1 MHKLLVLY
9 PEPIDRAAF
18 VQYYE
23 STHLPLAR
31 QLPGLRA
38 WRYTTEVAPQVDG
51 SASPY
56 FALFEAEFDDVEAF
70 RAAMS
75 SPEGR
80 AVGADVPNYASGGA
94 IVLDYPVTEGEVS

>member
-9 PEPIDRAAF
+9 PEPADRAGF
-18 VQYYE
+18 IQYYE

-31 QLPGLRA
+31 KLPGLRS
-38 WRYTTEVAPQVDG
+38 WRYTTEVAPQADG
-51 SASPY
+51 SAAPY
-56 FALFEAEFDDVEAF
+56 FAVFEAEFDDVDAF

-80 AVGADVPNYASGGA
+80 AVGADVPNYATGGA
-94 IVLDYPVTEGEVS
+94 VVLDYSVNEGEAS